1 MYVFSTITAFQQSQT
16 VSLTASNFSLSVTT
30 LQLHLLTVVAILIFE
45 TDISVALAD
54 TGEGAILPGWVYTLL
69 DLVPLPYFAPS
80 GDTIKWIKSSSNV
93 FYAWHWY
100 GSPKTPQEAVKNVQ
114 AISKDWNV
122 PSFATEF
129 GSCSAW
135 DAANAANI
143 SHSYWHYSAY
153 CNFPNRGDFSTN
165 GIENAFGACI
175 LGWGGGSSSK
185 CN

>member
-1 MYVFSTITAFQQSQT
+1 
-16 VSLTASNFSLSVTT
+16 VSLTALNFSLSVTT

-135 DAANAANI
+135 DAANAANV

-185 CN
+185 CL